1 MVLLSPMTTIKYRR
15 PRKTQG
21 LLRGRRYCG
30 GLSQSARG
38 LCRTGPRGSADS
50 RFAAR
55 YFWRCLQ
62 RGVRPHL
69 GKSCQAAGSVQVHK
83 EVLAVLEKVMTRYG
97 LPGYIRIDN
106 RPEFIAAIVQQWLI
120 ENQIK
125 TIYIDP
131 GSPWQNGYIESFHS
145 RFCDECLDREIFL
158 NLREACVAISDWLLH
173 YKQERFDCRLGY
185 RSPEKFIK
193 TKTLTF

>member
-1 MVLLSPMTTIKYRR
+1 M
-15 PRKTQG
+15 
-21 LLRGRRYCG
+21 
-30 GLSQSARG
+30 
-38 LCRTGPRGSADS
+38 
-50 RFAAR
+50 
-55 YFWRCLQ
+55 
-62 RGVRPHL
+62 
-69 GKSCQAAGSVQVHK
+69 
-83 EVLAVLEKVMTRYG
+83 LAKAMARYG

-120 ENQIK
+120 EKQIK

-158 NLREACVAISDWLLH
+158 NLREARVVISAWRLH

-193 TKTLTF
+193 TKRLRF